1 MFCRLYLPFF
11 CILAKTISNK
21 ICKPLPKPILCSAQS
36 KNTLQQSRQREDL
49 FWVEGERV
57 PRYAFSFGRLSPQ
70 PNRSQHRVGAHATGA
85 RPRACGGATAGSRA
99 RTATGAHAR
108 AHPRPVME
116 NRSEELAHYRR
127 RSRFLR
133 PRRGGTLETAPT
145 IGEGQGE
152 QPQGRVARLLR
163 ARPRRQRRS
172 SRTPCA
178 GRRWQGGARSGCR
191 GREVPAAGEEL
202 REGHRCW
209 IAGIRGSRA
218 CSGRRG
224 TSLRAGEVAG
234 RRGAEES
241 RRRGAEEVAAA
252 GERTNRFLH
261 NGWHCG

>member
-152 QPQGRVARLLR
+152 QTQGRVARLLR

-172 SRTPCA
+172 SRTPA
-178 GRRWQGGARSGCR
+178 QG
-191 GREVPAAGEEL
+191 EEEL
-202 REGHRCW
+202 RRGLGWVCGGEQGA
-209 IAGIRGSRA
+209 AGVARRVCGRSGVA
-218 CSGRRG
+218 GSGRSGAACQRLERQQFWVLYFAV
-224 TSLRAGEVAG
+224 SCW
-234 RRGAEES
+234 RREI
-241 RRRGAEEVAAA
+241 
-252 GERTNRFLH
+252 FLVYDLLLYVT
-261 NGWHCG
+261 